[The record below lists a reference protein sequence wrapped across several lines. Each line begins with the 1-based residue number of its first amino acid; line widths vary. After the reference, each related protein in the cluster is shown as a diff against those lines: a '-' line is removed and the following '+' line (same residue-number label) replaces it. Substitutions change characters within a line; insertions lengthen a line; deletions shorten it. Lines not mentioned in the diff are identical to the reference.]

1 MPEQRLVAGG
11 LMLALSLALTGCNS
25 ASDDPVTGGG
35 GQAEPLLE
43 PGENEALLY
52 YKRTDENYS
61 GWGLHLWNTPAD
73 GCDGLAEG
81 VATEW
86 STPRLPDGI
95 NDTYG
100 AYYRIPMREAGECL
114 NFIMHKGDEKD
125 LGGVDHRWHFGA
137 LGNRIFTLSG
147 SQLLSQSPIEAEAVT
162 IAGAS
167 AHWLDERTLVVK
179 NGDNLARLELRHD
192 AQADIRVTLEET
204 MAGGESIALSATTQ
218 APSLATQF
226 PHLSNWPAFE
236 VQATSG
242 DIRSALKGQLVVAGY
257 NGSDELVMATRVQ
270 IPGVLDDLYAYA
282 GELGAVINGSD
293 VGFAVWAPTAQ
304 NVRLHAFDATGA
316 LVPGYPVAMS
326 ESDGVW
332 RYTGSLAE
340 LNEQFYQ
347 YEVTVYHPRTD
358 AIETTMVSDPYALSL
373 STNGQYA
380 QVVDLDSAYKPAGWD
395 SVEPPAVAAP
405 EDVVVYEAHI
415 RDFSATDET
424 QDPAVRG
431 KYRAFAAPSDGS
443 VDGVA
448 HLKSLADAGITHL
461 HLLPAFDMATV
472 NEDPSE
478 VVDIDDPFSRL
489 CDLSSE
495 AADTYASYCN
505 SGQPIRDVLASFDP
519 LTGDA
524 QALYSTFRSL
534 DSFNWGYDPV
544 HYTVPEGSYASDANG
559 TQRILEFRE
568 MVQAATNLG
577 LNVVMDVVYNHTN
590 ASGLAANSVLDKLVP
605 GYYHRQNP
613 ETGAVEQ
620 STCCENTASEHAMME
635 KLMVDSLV
643 TWADQYKISGFRFDL
658 MGHHMLANMDKAL
671 TAVQA
676 VDPDTYFYGEA
687 WNFGEVANNA
697 RGVNA
702 IQPNMAGTGI
712 GSFNDRLR
720 DAVRGGGPF
729 DGGDAI
735 RANQGFGNGLFTFP
749 NDRNSGSAG
758 EKARLLQVSDWIRVG
773 IAGSLKDYSF
783 VAVND
788 QLTTGAEIDYN
799 GQSAGYTADPQEI
812 INYVSKHDNQT
823 LWDNNQYK
831 TDYAATTQQRA
842 QMQVVSLAV
851 PILSQGIPFLHMGSE
866 LLRSKS
872 MERDSYD
879 SGDWY
884 NEVDF
889 SYQTSAW
896 NRGLP
901 RQDKDGANW
910 DLITEVIQSA
920 GANANPTPAAIAY
933 TDAQIKELLALR
945 RSSPLFRLQTAKD
958 VQDRLSFLNTGSE
971 QIPGLIAF
979 SLLDDGSGNLAELD
993 AANDELVV
1001 VINAS
1006 NTEQTLGTSLAGPF
1020 LVAADTSPGTTANVS
1035 GGDFTVPAL
1044 SVAVFAR

>member
-192 AQADIRVTLEET
+192 AQADIRVTPEET
-204 MAGGESIALSATTQ
+204 MAGGESIALSATTL
-218 APSLATQF
+218 APALAEAF
-226 PHLSNWPAFE
+226 PHLAGWPAFE
-236 VQATSG
+236 VQAATG
-242 DIRSALKGQLVVAGY
+242 DIRSALKEQIIVAGY

-270 IPGVLDDLYAYA
+270 IPGVLDDLYAYE
-282 GELGAVINGSD
+282 GELGAVINGTD
-293 VGFAVWAPTAQ
+293 VDFAVWAPTAQ
-304 NVRLHAFDATGA
+304 NVRLHAFDATGT
-316 LVPGYPVAMS
+316 LLPGYPAAMS

-332 RYTGSLAE
+332 RFAGNLAE

-958 VQDRLSFLNTGSE
+958 VQDRLSFLNTGSD